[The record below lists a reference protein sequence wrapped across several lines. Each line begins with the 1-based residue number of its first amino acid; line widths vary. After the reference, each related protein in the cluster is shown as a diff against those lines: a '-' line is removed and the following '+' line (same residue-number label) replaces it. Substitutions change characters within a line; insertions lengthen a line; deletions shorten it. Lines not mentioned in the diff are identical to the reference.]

1 MGFECGQSV
10 SYSRNK
16 NFYANSQRYRGTS
29 YSYRSMLGTIAEIG
43 DAGLIL
49 DCRVPQGN
57 LGWQSSFQATGRLIE
72 VWLATRQRLEYI
84 QSEIIELKNN
94 AGALIDYPET
104 ALTYRMR
111 SELAER
117 NEALAA
123 VQISVPDAER
133 HGRHLLFRSGKGLS
147 YVLPIPGNGL
157 VRKFNRGSYGC
168 HGRAYACFPSIP
180 RSARSTMTLN
190 GEGVAELDYRA
201 LHITMLYNRAGEP
214 IGDNQP
220 YKVACF
226 ERDHVKLAV
235 NISLNAHSER
245 EAESALA
252 HRLGCD
258 RRHASNV
265 IAAVKQRHKP
275 IERYFGAD
283 AGIGLMRRDSD
294 LILAALKA
302 ANDSGIDALPVHDAL
317 IVPARAKDRAISIM
331 EAAFDRVIGGPN
343 RCRVTV
349 KTQHQ
354 VAA

>member
-1 MGFECGQSV
+1 MMTIIPSNYSGERDRAIGFHWHAPDLGHELGLPPARNTAFAATRASVLAEAILGFECGQSV

-133 HGRHLLFRSGKGLS
+133 HGRHLLPFWKGPVLCPSNPRQWASQEIQSRQLWLS
-147 YVLPIPGNGL
+147 WPGLRL
-157 VRKFNRGSYGC
+157 VSV
-168 HGRAYACFPSIP
+168 H
-180 RSARSTMTLN
+180 
-190 GEGVAELDYRA
+190 
-201 LHITMLYNRAGEP
+201 
-214 IGDNQP
+214 
-220 YKVACF
+220 
-226 ERDHVKLAV
+226 
-235 NISLNAHSER
+235 
-245 EAESALA
+245 SAL
-252 HRLGCD
+252 GK
-258 RRHASNV
+258 V
-265 IAAVKQRHKP
+265 
-275 IERYFGAD
+275 Y
-283 AGIGLMRRDSD
+283 
-294 LILAALKA
+294 
-302 ANDSGIDALPVHDAL
+302 HD
-317 IVPARAKDRAISIM
+317 P
-331 EAAFDRVIGGPN
+331 
-343 RCRVTV
+343 
-349 KTQHQ
+349 
-354 VAA
+354 